1 MRLTRSPLRKAP
13 VEGAHDGEI
22 RMSGESGGGGAPL
35 WMVTFADLMALMM
48 TFFVLLYSFSSLD
61 ETKYR
66 MIAASMASGFG
77 AVLVSPKSAPTPA
90 LGPPSMMPSPMNQP
104 MGRAVQSSGAN
115 KSSTNTEVAQQVKQT
130 LQSEIAEGIISVE
143 STGNTVTIRF
153 PEEIAFPPASDQM
166 SDAIIPIIKRLSKS
180 LADAPGTIMISGHT
194 DDRPINSARYKSN
207 WKLSTDRAVSVIQL
221 FEEIGNIES
230 KRLTAVGYADTRPIA
245 PNDTAEDR
253 AKNRRVEIA
262 IVQQQ

>member
-1 MRLTRSPLRKAP
+1 MS
-13 VEGAHDGEI
+13 EG
-22 RMSGESGGGGAPL
+22 SGGGAPL

-104 MGRAVQSSGAN
+104 MGRAVQSSGS
-115 KSSTNTEVAQQVKQT
+115 KQSSANTEVAQQVKAT
-130 LQSEIAEGIISVE
+130 LQNEISEGIISVE
-143 STGNTVTIRF
+143 TTGNTVMIRF
-153 PEEIAFPPASDQM
+153 PEEIAFPPASDQIT
-166 SDAIIPIIKRLSKS
+166 DAIIPIIKRLSKS

-194 DDRPINSARYKSN
+194 DNRPINSARYKSN

-221 FEEIGNIES
+221 FEEIGNVES
-230 KRLTAVGYADTRPIA
+230 ARLTAVGYGDTRPIA
-245 PNDTAEDR
+245 SNDTPEDR
-253 AKNRRVEIA
+253 ARNRRVEIA